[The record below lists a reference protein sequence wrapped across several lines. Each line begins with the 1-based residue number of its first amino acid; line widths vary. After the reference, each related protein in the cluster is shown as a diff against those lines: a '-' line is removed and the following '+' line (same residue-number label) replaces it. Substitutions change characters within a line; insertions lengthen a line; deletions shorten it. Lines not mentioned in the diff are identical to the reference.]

1 MAEAT
6 DNILEAR
13 AAKVGVQQVS
23 MSVIVP
29 TYNEAKNLPELVN
42 RLETSLKSV
51 KFEVV
56 VVDDN
61 SPDGTADVAD
71 KLNEKYTN
79 LKILRRTGKLGLSSA
94 VVEGFSKTVPESQCL
109 AVMDADM
116 QHPPELLA
124 QMLNKIQEGCDVV
137 VASRYVAGGSAAG
150 LNAFRLIISICAT
163 TIAHIIMPK
172 TRVLKDVMSGFFMV
186 KRTVVEC
193 ASLDP
198 IGYKILFEILA
209 KGNYQIVSEV
219 PYIFEPRKNGDS
231 NLNFKEIW
239 NFLIQ
244 VRRLMAHNGDVLYEN
259 CNGNIHI
266 ST

>member
-1 MAEAT
+1 MA
-6 DNILEAR
+6 N
-13 AAKVGVQQVS
+13 VGVQPVE

-29 TYNEAKNLPELVN
+29 TYNEAKNISELVN
-42 RLETSLKSV
+42 RLEASLKSV

-71 KLNEKYTN
+71 KLNEKYAN

-94 VVEGFSKTVPESQCL
+94 VVEGFSKTILESQYF

-116 QHPPELLA
+116 QHPPELLP

-137 VASRYVAGGSAAG
+137 VASRYVAGGSMAG
-150 LNAFRLIISICAT
+150 LNTWRVIVSTFAT

-172 TRVLKDVMSGFFMV
+172 TRGVKDVMSGFFMV
-186 KRTVVEC
+186 RRAVVDR

-209 KGNYQIVSEV
+209 KGSYQIVSEV
-219 PYIFEPRKNGDS
+219 PYIFETRKNGKS
-231 NLNFKEIW
+231 NLSFKEIW

-244 VRRLMAHNGDVLYEN
+244 VRRLMVHWRTFDNEN
-259 CNGNIHI
+259 CDGNSHI